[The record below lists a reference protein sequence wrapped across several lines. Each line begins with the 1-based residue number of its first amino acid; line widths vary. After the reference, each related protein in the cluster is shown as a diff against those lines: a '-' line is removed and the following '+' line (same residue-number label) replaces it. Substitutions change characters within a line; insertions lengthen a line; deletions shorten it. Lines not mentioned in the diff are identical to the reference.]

1 MKENSNITYY
11 FNDSTI
17 LKYLRKVL
25 NEINHNYMD
34 AGMRS
39 AFILK
44 RYIERY
50 EIVEPEVGRKLVLL
64 CLLKDIGV
72 FYHDGEVPE
81 ADNALRAASSYAFLK
96 NCSPLGDAAK
106 PLLFYKSKYLPDASN
121 INQECGLLMSLVNQV
136 VIYNYQEYTFDEM
149 KDLITN
155 DKRGIF
161 HPDHV
166 KKLFRLLKE
175 QPDIL
180 EKLNDKA
187 NLFVYETSKYMS
199 LANYSVEELL
209 GFIDM
214 ATFSFEFHNHETL
227 AHTVTTAVIAE
238 ELAKLSRIPGGM
250 ISEIKLAALVHDIG
264 KIRVPIN
271 VLCYP
276 GRLEGEYLQEMQNH
290 AKYTKE
296 IIDGCFSYKIV
307 NIAAHHHEKLD
318 GSGYPLGLKDI
329 DLSLGDKILAVADI
343 TSALYCKRSY
353 KASFDDEK
361 IIEIVE
367 NDAEAGKIDR
377 RIVRHLIENF
387 EAIMAK
393 AKAKEN
399 EVLDKYNAMKAEYE
413 LLSKTESIYALFDY
427 EDDQVDIFKD

>member
-1 MKENSNITYY
+1 MEENSNITYY

-50 EIVEPEVGRKLVLL
+50 EIVEPEEGRKLVLL

-72 FYHDGEVPE
+72 FYHDGAVPKS
-81 ADNALRAASSYAFLK
+81 DNALRAASSYSFLK

-136 VIYNYQEYTFDEM
+136 VIYNYQEYTFEEM
-149 KDLITN
+149 KNLIN
-155 DKRGIF
+155 EDKRGIF
-161 HPDHV
+161 HPDQV

-180 EKLNDKA
+180 EKLNNKA

-199 LANYSVEELL
+199 LANYSLDELL

-238 ELAKLSRIPGGM
+238 ELAKLSRIPAGM

-264 KIRVPIN
+264 KIRVPIS

-276 GRLEGEYLQEMQNH
+276 GKLEGEYLEEMQKH
-290 AKYTKE
+290 ATYTKE

-318 GSGYPLGLKDI
+318 GSGYPLGLKEI
-329 DLSLGDKILAVADI
+329 DLSLGDKVLAVADI
-343 TSALYCKRSY
+343 ASALYCKRSY

-367 NDAEAGKIDR
+367 SDAEAGKIDR
-377 RIVRHLIENF
+377 RVVKHLVDNF
-387 EAIMAK
+387 DEIMAK
-393 AKAKEN
+393 AKEEEN
-399 EVLDKYNAMKAEYE
+399 KVLEKYNAMKAEYE
-413 LLSKTESIYALFDY
+413 LLSKSESIYMLFDY
-427 EDDQVDIFKD
+427 EDDQIDIFKD